1 MRILAIG
8 TKRSGVSYHRIML
21 PIVNMQ
27 KDYCTITDLLTEE
40 VLDNNYDILVI
51 NRVLNHVSPKQL
63 EEWRNKYNVKLV
75 VDNDDYWYLSPNH
88 ILFDRYR
95 QGNVPE
101 QIKDYIRVADLCTV
115 THSRLADE
123 VYKLN
128 PNVEIL
134 PNGLPYGQ
142 EQFADNK
149 TKSDKVR
156 LFWSGSGTHEHDIK
170 ILKEPIKRVIGSN
183 VQMVMAGYN
192 EGEAE
197 IWNNMYFYFTAGR
210 RIDNKIYR
218 FNEVIRYM
226 EAYQDSDISLIP
238 LQDNY
243 FNSLKSNLKVLETAA
258 KKNPAIVS
266 AVHPYLDMPVH
277 YVKKQTD
284 WFKHIRELTNDSAY
298 RIESGQ
304 ILYDYCNTNFNLHK
318 INLQRFDI
326 YNRLIQ

>member
-8 TKRSGVSYHRIML
+8 TKHSGVSYHRIIL

-27 KDYCTITDLLTEE
+27 KDYCMVTDVLTEE

-51 NRVLNHVSPKQL
+51 NRLLNHVTTEQL
-63 EEWRNKYNVKLV
+63 EEWRNKYKFKLV
-75 VDNDDYWYLSPNH
+75 VDNDDFWYLPPTH
-88 ILFDRYR
+88 ILFERYR
-95 QGNVPE
+95 LGNIPE
-101 QIKDYIRVADLCTV
+101 QIKRYIEIADLCTV

-128 PNVEIL
+128 TNVEIL
-134 PNGLPYGQ
+134 PNGIPYGQ
-142 EQFADNK
+142 EQYGEHK
-149 TKSDKVR
+149 TESDKVR

-170 ILKEPIKRVIGSN
+170 ILKEPIKRIIGSN
-183 VQMVMAGYN
+183 VKMVMAGYN
-192 EGEAE
+192 ENEAE
-197 IWNNMYFYFTAGR
+197 IWNNMFFYFTAGR
-210 RIDNKIYR
+210 RIENKIYR

-226 EAYQDSDISLIP
+226 EAYADSDISLIP
-238 LQDNY
+238 LQDNL
-243 FNSLKSNLKVLETAA
+243 FNSMKSNLKVLETAA

-266 AVHPYLDMPVH
+266 AVNPYLDMPVH

-284 WFKHIRELTNDSAY
+284 WFKHIRDLTNDLAY

-304 ILYDYCNTNFNLHK
+304 RLYDFCNTNFNLHK

-326 YNRLIQ
+326 YSRLI

>member
-8 TKRSGVSYHRIML
+8 TKHSGVSYHRVML

-27 KDYCTITDLLTEE
+27 KDYCMVTDVLTEE

-51 NRVLNHVSPKQL
+51 NRLLNHVTTEQL
-63 EEWRNKYNVKLV
+63 EEWRNKYKFKLV
-75 VDNDDYWYLSPNH
+75 VDNDDYWSLPPTH
-88 ILFDRYR
+88 ILFERYR
-95 QGNVPE
+95 LGNIPE
-101 QIKDYIRVADLCTV
+101 QIKRYIEIADLCTV

-128 PNVEIL
+128 TNVEIL
-134 PNGLPYGQ
+134 PNGIPYGQ
-142 EQFADNK
+142 EQYGEHK
-149 TKSDKVR
+149 IESDKVR

-170 ILKEPIKRVIGSN
+170 ILKEPIKRIIGNN
-183 VQMVMAGYN
+183 VKMVMAGYN
-192 EGEAE
+192 ENEAE
-197 IWNNMYFYFTAGR
+197 IWNNMFFYFTAGR
-210 RIDNKIYR
+210 RIENKIYR
-218 FNEVIRYM
+218 HNEVIRYM
-226 EAYQDSDISLIP
+226 EAYADSDISLIP
-238 LQDNY
+238 LQNNL
-243 FNSLKSNLKVLETAA
+243 FNSMKSNLKVLETAA

-284 WFKHIRELTNDSAY
+284 WFKHIRDLTNDSAY

-304 ILYDYCNTNFNLHK
+304 RLYDFCNTNFNLHK

-326 YNRLIQ
+326 YSRLI